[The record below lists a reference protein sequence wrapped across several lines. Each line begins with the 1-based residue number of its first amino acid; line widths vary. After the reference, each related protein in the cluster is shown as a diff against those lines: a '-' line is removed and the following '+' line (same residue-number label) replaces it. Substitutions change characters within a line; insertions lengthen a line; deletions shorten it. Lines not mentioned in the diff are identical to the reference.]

1 MDGAGVWGPAERLS
15 SLSKRV
21 LRQEMRRRLR
31 DLPPGQREREGME
44 AAARAE
50 ALPLWRRFGTALLF
64 LSMKD
69 EIDTLP
75 LLNAAL
81 KAGKGVFVP
90 RVEGTDMR
98 FYRAMGGPWATGPLG
113 IPEPPEDPDG
123 LLRQADF
130 PALVFTPGLA
140 FDPQGR
146 RLGRGKG
153 YYDRFLAGL
162 NRADY
167 YAVGLCLDCQTV
179 PCLPADDWDKPVDAL
194 CTGRTFTAINPR
206 DHIS

>member
-1 MDGAGVWGPAERLS
+1 
-15 SLSKRV
+15 
-21 LRQEMRRRLR
+21 MRRRLR
-31 DLPPGQREREGME
+31 ALPPGQREQEGME
-44 AAARAE
+44 AAARME
-50 ALPLWRRFGTALLF
+50 MLPLWRRFGTVLLF

-75 LLNAAL
+75 LLNAAW
-81 KAGKGVFVP
+81 KAGKQVFVP
-90 RVEGTDMR
+90 RIQGADMR
-98 FYRAMGGPWATGPLG
+98 FYRVKGGPWVTGPFG

-130 PALVFTPGLA
+130 PALVVTPGLA
-140 FDPQGR
+140 FDAGGR

-167 YAVGLCLDCQTV
+167 YAVGLCLDCQRV
-179 PCLPADDWDKPVDAL
+179 PCLPAGDRDKPVDAL
-194 CTGRTFTAINPR
+194 CTGRTFTAINPS
-206 DHIS
+206 DYIS